1 MEFMERVRE
10 NPEYDSQIKACAREA
25 FAWAMLKDK
34 TVLITGATGMIG
46 IILIDI
52 LMRRNR
58 EHKENI
64 HVIAVGRNEE
74 KAGKRLGRYLND
86 DNFSFLCQDVC
97 EKSEF
102 VKCDYIIHGAS
113 NTHPLQYAKDPIG
126 TIRANVS
133 GTENMLELAAAQEN
147 CRLLF
152 LSSVEVY
159 GESRDGADIFDEAY
173 CGYIDCNTMRAG
185 YPESKRLGEA
195 MIQAYIAQKGAD
207 AVIVRLSRTY
217 GPTMQPDD
225 SKAIAQFIQKA
236 VHRMDIVLKSE
247 GKQVYSYIYA
257 ADAARAVL
265 KILLSGQCGEA
276 YNAAG
281 LDSDLSLRELA
292 DMLAKEAGTNVIFEL
307 PDALE
312 KSGYST
318 ATKAVLNT
326 DKLRRLGW
334 ESRFDMEE
342 GLSCTV
348 RMLRDA
354 ELGG

>member
-1 MEFMERVRE
+1 M
-10 NPEYDSQIKACAREA
+10 
-25 FAWAMLKDK
+25 
-34 TVLITGATGMIG
+34 
-46 IILIDI
+46 
-52 LMRRNR
+52 
-58 EHKENI
+58 
-64 HVIAVGRNEE
+64 
-74 KAGKRLGRYLND
+74 
-86 DNFSFLCQDVC
+86 
-97 EKSEF
+97 
-102 VKCDYIIHGAS
+102 KCDYIIHGAS
-113 NTHPLQYAKDPIG
+113 NTHPLQYAQDPIG

-195 MIQAYIAQKGAD
+195 MIQAYIAQKGVD

-292 DMLAKEAGTNVIFEL
+292 DMLAKEAGS
-307 PDALE
+307 LE

-318 ATKAVLNT
+318 ATKAVLNI

-334 ESRFDMEE
+334 ESRFDMAE
-342 GLSCTV
+342 GLGCTV
-348 RMLRDA
+348 RLLRDA
-354 ELGG
+354 ALGE